1 MSTKTLKIVR
11 LVSRVSFGSLIAI
24 FLGGI
29 FSTTLSGLLDWVSVP
44 LFFVSLIA
52 ELAYQFFSGVSDRKI
67 TKKKLHKF
75 IDLPVGNY
83 KIRDRE
89 SNTELGTLTNVEIDY
104 LRKKFLQNGMDDNDF
119 YFNSMTFELFKKE
132 EKPPV
137 ELNEK
142 LDAILKLKDPVEI
155 TWSK

>member
-1 MSTKTLKIVR
+1 MTPKTLKTLRI
-11 LVSRVSFGSLIAI
+11 VSRVSFGSLIAI

-29 FSTTLSGLLDWVSVP
+29 FSTALSGLLDWVAVP
-44 LFFVSLIA
+44 LFLLSLLA
-52 ELAYQFFSGVSDRKI
+52 ELAYQFFSGVSERKGA
-67 TKKKLHKF
+67 KKKLDKF
-75 IDLPVGNY
+75 IDLPAGDYRVKDKEN
-83 KIRDRE
+83 
-89 SNTELGTLTNVEIDY
+89 NAELGTLTNDEINY

-132 EKPPV
+132 EKPPA
-137 ELNEK
+137 ELIRK